1 MIIGIYA
8 IKNNVTNKIYIGKT
22 TDFEIRKKEHIRK
35 LKAKRHHNR
44 HLQSSFN
51 KNGIDSF
58 VFDIIEKCDLGHLDE
73 KEKYWIEFY
82 KTTNDNNGYNIMS
95 GGQGGKGTKEV
106 IEKQRKSQEKNKKK
120 VYAFNLNGE
129 LCLSWDSIKECS
141 KDLLVNPCD
150 IRRTITK
157 QQYSCRGYILQ
168 SNSTFEK
175 RDSPSERAKLR
186 ERNLDGTFKKFPALE
201 F

>member
-1 MIIGIYA
+1 MIICIYA
-8 IKNNVTNKIYIGKT
+8 IKNNVTNKFYIGKT
-22 TDFEIRKKEHIRK
+22 TDFETRKKEHIRK

-51 KNGIDSF
+51 KDGIDSF
-58 VFDIIEKCDLGHLDE
+58 VFDIIEKCDLEHLDE

-120 VYAFNLNGE
+120 VYAFNSNGE

-141 KDLLVNPCD
+141 KDLLAYPCD
-150 IRRTITK
+150 IRRTIIK

-168 SNSTFEK
+168 NNSTFEK
-175 RDSPSERAKLR
+175 RESPSDKAKLR
-186 ERNLDGTFKKFPALE
+186 ERNLDGTFKKFSV
-201 F
+201 

>member
-1 MIIGIYA
+1 MIICIYA
-8 IKNNVTNKIYIGKT
+8 IKNNVTNKFYIGKT
-22 TDFEIRKKEHIRK
+22 TDSETRKKEHIRK

-51 KNGIDSF
+51 KDGIDSF
-58 VFDIIEKCDLGHLDE
+58 VFDIIEKCDLEHLDE

-120 VYAFNLNGE
+120 VYAFNSNGE

-141 KDLLVNPCD
+141 KDLLAYPCD
-150 IRRTITK
+150 IRRTIIK

-168 SNSTFEK
+168 NNSTFEK
-175 RDSPSERAKLR
+175 RESPSDKAKLR
-186 ERNLDGTFKKFPALE
+186 ERNLDGTFKKFSV
-201 F
+201 